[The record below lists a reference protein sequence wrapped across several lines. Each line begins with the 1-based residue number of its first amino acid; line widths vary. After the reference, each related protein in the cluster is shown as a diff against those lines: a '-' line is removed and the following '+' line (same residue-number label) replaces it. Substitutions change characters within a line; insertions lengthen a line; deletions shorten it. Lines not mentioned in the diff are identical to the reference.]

1 MLAEM
6 KWLANDFLEERKR
19 FIKRRK
25 EVCKEVLAVAKLKK
39 EAKERKRQVIAHTE
53 YLIHRRW
60 QRSRKW

>member
-1 MLAEM
+1 M

-39 EAKERKRQVIAHTE
+39 EAKERKRQVCVRQDS
-53 YLIHRRW
+53 LFVRRW
-60 QRSRKW
+60 

>member
-25 EVCKEVLAVAKLKK
+25 EVCKEVLAVAKQKK
-39 EAKERKRQVIAHTE
+39 EAKERKRRVQK
-53 YLIHRRW
+53 L
-60 QRSRKW
+60 QGFLNSRKWPKSRES

>member
-53 YLIHRRW
+53 HLIHRRW
-60 QRSRKW
+60 

>member
-53 YLIHRRW
+53 HLIRR
-60 QRSRKW
+60 R

>member
-1 MLAEM
+1 MHWDYMLAEM

-53 YLIHRRW
+53 HLIRR
-60 QRSRKW
+60 R

>member
-19 FIKRRK
+19 FIKKRK

-39 EAKERKRQVIAHTE
+39 EAKERKRQARKCKG
-53 YLIHRRW
+53 YLICRRW
-60 QRSRKW
+60 QKSRE

>member
-25 EVCKEVLAVAKLKK
+25 EVCKEVLAVAILKK

-53 YLIHRRW
+53 HLIRRRW